1 MELNLPLFLFPR
13 NFVCSDYNV
22 GATDTVRR
30 RTCSL
35 DSKSS
40 LSCPKPLGPV
50 PGPRVPSPTPGPR
63 PSRLPSAKPPTA
75 RPRQPSSTSGAD
87 ESVRIESFTVKMGS
101 DGSSDPVTVQ
111 VCSDTEDV
119 DVCCETPVLNQAG
132 TTNWGRNIDDSW
144 PGITL
149 GRCSGQ
155 TLPTKPYTTVTNLLE
170 SKLQLTINK
179 KGKDKM
185 IIDKFF
191 IETVNNQGAK
201 RR

>member
-1 MELNLPLFLFPR
+1 MLFLR

-22 GATDTVRR
+22 GPTDTVRR

-40 LSCPKPLGPV
+40 LSCPKPLG
-50 PGPRVPSPTPGPR
+50 GPSPTPSPR
-63 PSRLPSAKPPTA
+63 PPRPPTGRPPTA
-75 RPRQPSSTSGAD
+75 RPRKPASSGSE
-87 ESVRIESFTVKMGS
+87 ESVRIESFSVEMGS
-101 DGSSDPVTVQ
+101 DGTSDPVTVQ

-119 DVCCETPVLNQAG
+119 DVCCETPVLNKAG
-132 TTNWGRNIDDSW
+132 GVNWARNGEEMW
-144 PGITL
+144 PSITL

-170 SKLQLTINK
+170 TKLQLTINK

-185 IIDKFF
+185 LIDNFF
-191 IETVNNQGAK
+191 IQTVNNQGLK